1 MDVRVRFAP
10 SPTGYLHIG
19 SARTALFN
27 YLYAR
32 HVGGKFLLRIEDT
45 DLARSTEESTRSILD
60 GLAWLELRH
69 DEEIVFQSDNAEKHR
84 ETARKLLA
92 EGKAYRDFTPKEAP
106 SDANVKDAIKE
117 RARASQGEKNMRD
130 NPYRDL
136 STAESDRRAAAGE
149 PFAIRLKVP
158 DVRTGSKSDWASPSG
173 KTVFEDAVYGLQER
187 DYAETEDLVLLR
199 SDGHPLYNLAVVC
212 DDIEMRI
219 THVIRGQDHLTNT
232 HKQILI
238 YEALGVKQPV
248 FAHLPL
254 IMAPNKGKLS
264 KRKHGEVVSMTT
276 YRDAGFLA
284 AAFRNFLAL
293 LGWSA
298 GEEREIYSLAE
309 LIEKFSLEGI
319 HRSNA
324 VFNFNE
330 TDPRR
335 WTDDKA
341 QWMNAE
347 YIRTMPLGQLLPFVK
362 SELKA
367 NKLWREEYAPDGR
380 ALTTSISSTSAQG
393 FEAATEISDRPE
405 SIAIDRPRHG
415 SYDWF
420 VNTVDLI
427 RTRFFTLKDFSTQG
441 RAYFS
446 EDYDLDPAAI
456 AKNLTKFPELRE
468 WLPDL
473 ADRFE
478 AELGEHKAE
487 TRPVGS
493 VQSDCGFEIL
503 DSGFE
508 SKGETRSKTPNAP
521 PLTDACCSD
530 RFFEANIE
538 AVVKAFA
545 EEKGTKL
552 GVIMNGARTLL
563 TGVAVGPSMLSVF
576 ETIGLERTLRRLR
589 SQVAWNG

>member
-1 MDVRVRFAP
+1 MTVRVRFAP

-60 GLAWLELRH
+60 GLAWLELGH
-69 DEEIVFQSDNAEKHR
+69 DEEIVFQSDNADKHR
-84 ETARKLLA
+84 ATALKLLD
-92 EGKAYRDFTPKEAP
+92 EGKAYRDFTPKAEP
-106 SDANVKDAIKE
+106 SDASVKDTIKD
-117 RARASQGEKNMRD
+117 RARAAQGEKNLRD
-130 NPYRDL
+130 NEYRDL
-136 STAESDRRAAAGE
+136 PREESDKRAAAGE
-149 PFAIRLKVP
+149 PFAIRLKV
-158 DVRTGSKSDWASPSG
+158 AEIG
-173 KTVFEDAVYGLQER
+173 KTSFEDAVYGLQER
-187 DYAETEDLVLLR
+187 DHKETEDLVLLR

-212 DDIEMRI
+212 DDIEMQI

-232 HKQILI
+232 HKQVLI
-238 YEALGVKQPV
+238 YEALGIKPPT

-284 AAFRNFLAL
+284 AAFRNILAL

-298 GEEREIYSLAE
+298 GEEKEIYSLAE
-309 LIEKFSLEGI
+309 LTEKFSLEGI

-324 VFNFNE
+324 VFNFTEN
-330 TDPRR
+330 DPRK

-341 QWMNAE
+341 IWMNAE
-347 YIRTMPLGQLLPFVK
+347 YIRTMPLADLLPFVK
-362 SELKA
+362 AELKA
-367 NKLWREEYAPDGR
+367 AKLWREEYEPDGR
-380 ALTTSISSTSAQG
+380 ALTATIDSTESQN
-393 FEAATEISDRPE
+393 FESGNGTADRPE
-405 SIAIDRPRHG
+405 AIAIDAPEIG
-415 SYDWF
+415 SYDWY
-420 VNTVDLI
+420 TQTIDLI
-427 RTRFFTLKDFSTQG
+427 RARFFTLKDFSAQG

-446 EDYDLDPAAI
+446 EDYDFDAAAI
-456 AKNLTKFPELRE
+456 EKNLAKFPDLRQ
-468 WLPDL
+468 WLPEL

-478 AELGEHKAE
+478 TEFGDKPFTE
-487 TRPVGS
+487 G
-493 VQSDCGFEIL
+493 
-503 DSGFE
+503 
-508 SKGETRSKTPNAP
+508 
-521 PLTDACCSD
+521 
-530 RFFEANIE
+530 NIE
-538 AVVKAFA
+538 AVVKAFT

-576 ETIGLERTLRRLR
+576 ETLGLERTVLRLK
-589 SQVAWNG
+589 SGVAWS